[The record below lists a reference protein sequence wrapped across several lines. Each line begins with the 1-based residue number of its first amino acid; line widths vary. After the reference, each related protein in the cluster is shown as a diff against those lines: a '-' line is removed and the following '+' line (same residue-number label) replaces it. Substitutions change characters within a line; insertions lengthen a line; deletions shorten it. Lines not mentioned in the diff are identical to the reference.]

1 MVAGIVF
8 PMSKFGES
16 KRGAL
21 NTINFSILFLQA
33 LFGWLFFGEV
43 LGLNWFVGTSLA
55 VAGGALLISGE
66 KSAKAKPGK
75 KDD

>member
-1 MVAGIVF
+1 MPLEFDILLCWED
-8 PMSKFGES
+8 SNI
-16 KRGAL
+16 L
-21 NTINFSILFLQA
+21 IYFSILFLQA

>member
-1 MVAGIVF
+1 MPLEFDILLCWED
-8 PMSKFGES
+8 SNI
-16 KRGAL
+16 L
-21 NTINFSILFLQA
+21 IYFSILFLQA

-66 KSAKAKPGK
+66 KSAKAIPEK

>member
-1 MVAGIVF
+1 MPLEFDTLLCWEDSNI
-8 PMSKFGES
+8 
-16 KRGAL
+16 L
-21 NTINFSILFLQA
+21 IYFSILFLQA

>member
-1 MVAGIVF
+1 MTLKEIF
-8 PMSKFGES
+8 PI
-16 KRGAL
+16 
-21 NTINFSILFLQA
+21 TIFSVKLLHDCILKFSILFLQA

-43 LGLNWFVGTSLA
+43 LGLNWFAGTSLA